1 MAAKLTDK
9 QKYNIKKLIKQGV
22 SAYDIA
28 SKTGHNIE
36 TIYRYKPAGANR
48 YKHNSHHPM
57 LRSNVDD
64 KFLLN
69 CF

>member
-9 QKYNIKKLIKQGV
+9 QKYAIKKLINAGV
-22 SAYDIA
+22 PAYDIA
-28 SKTGHNIE
+28 AQTGHNIE

-48 YKHNSHHPM
+48 YKDNSHHPM
-57 LRSNVDD
+57 LRSGVDD
-64 KFLLN
+64 KFLEN